1 MYQCIL
7 FPTDGSDLSIKAADS
22 AIALAKA
29 LNAKLVVWAGA
40 EVYALPAVVQASID
54 QTALIAEALNEAQ
67 IGVDAITTR
76 AAAAG
81 ISCQGTT
88 NVTDTPWKGILQAA
102 EDHACDLIFIASHGR
117 RGMAALLLGSQ
128 TQKVI
133 THSSVPVLVHR

>member
-7 FPTDGSDLSIKAADS
+7 FPTDGSELSIKAADS

-29 LNAKLVVWAGA
+29 LGAKLVVWAGA
-40 EVYALPAVVQASID
+40 EVYALPAAVQASID

-81 ISCQGTT
+81 ISCQGAT
-88 NVTDTPWKGILQAA
+88 NVTDAPWKGILQAA